1 MTEPIFIET
10 DGPQI
15 VADLVNAYQGITGK
29 VLQPAQ
35 PERLLINSFA
45 YRELLLREQV
55 QLAALQNLVSF
66 ASAPMIDYLGE
77 LVGVTRLSA
86 ASAACTMQFT
96 LIAGHTGVVI
106 PEGTRIASGDG
117 KVLFV
122 IAENTAVAPGVTTS
136 LIPAYSQQ
144 VGIIG
149 NDYPIGE
156 INELLDP
163 LPFVTE
169 VSNLEETSGGAD
181 AENDEALRARIKLA
195 PEAFSTAGSEGA
207 YKFHAKSASSAV
219 LDVAVIGP
227 PAVDPGTV
235 VIYPLTDT
243 IPTPAPILALVEA
256 ACNAEKVRPLTDT
269 VTVLSPTAVSYS
281 LNIELTCYT
290 DANTVE
296 IDNTVTQALQAF
308 AAERRTQIGL
318 DIILSQI
325 TGLCMVPGVYDVN
338 IVSPS
343 ADVTLT
349 AVQVSVLSGSVTVA
363 ITGLS
368 NG

>member
-10 DGPQI
+10 DGAQI
-15 VADLVNAYQGITGK
+15 VADLVAAYQAITGK

-35 PERLLINSFA
+35 PERLLINTFA

-66 ASAPMIDYLGE
+66 ASAPALDYLGE
-77 LVGVTRLSA
+77 LVGVTRLAA
-86 ASAACTMQFT
+86 ASAACTLQFS

-122 IAENTAVAPGVTTS
+122 VAENKAVASGVLTS
-136 LIPAYSQQ
+136 SIPAYCQQ
-144 VGIIG
+144 VGVLG
-149 NDYPIGE
+149 NGYPAGE
-156 INELLDP
+156 ISELLDP
-163 LPFVTE
+163 LPFVTS
-169 VSNLEETSGGAD
+169 VSNTDETSGGAD
-181 AENDEALRARIKLA
+181 AESDDALRARIKLA

-207 YKFHAKSASSAV
+207 YKFHAKSASAAV

-227 PAVDPGTV
+227 PTTDPGTV
-235 VIYPLTDT
+235 NVYPLTDT
-243 IPTPAPILALVEA
+243 IPTPAPVIALVEA

-269 VTVLSPTAVSYS
+269 VVVLSPTGVTYS
-281 LNIELTCYT
+281 IDVELTCYT
-290 DANTVE
+290 DANTVD
-296 IDNTVTQALQAF
+296 IVTTVTTALTDF
-308 AAERRTQIGL
+308 AAQRRTQIGL
-318 DIILSQI
+318 DVMLSQI

-338 IVSPS
+338 IVAPS
-343 ADVTLT
+343 ADVTIDPT
-349 AVQVSVLSGSVTVA
+349 EVAVLSGSVNVEV
-363 ITGLS
+363 TGLT